1 MSYSQSFADQL
12 ADLMAGAGKITT
24 KKMFGALGYY
34 RGPTLFACLMDGDVF
49 YFKAKGALA
58 DEMKAMGCKLFTYS
72 GKSGRAVAMPYWTA
86 PQACV
91 DDADEMVK
99 WVKKAL
105 AALTEGPN
113 SPAKKPAPQKLP
125 GKKAAT
131 KKMVRKAK

>member
-12 ADLMAGAGKITT
+12 ADLMDGVGKVTT
-24 KKMFGALGYY
+24 RKMFGALGYY

-49 YFKAKGALA
+49 YFKAKGVLA
-58 DEMKAMGCKLFTYS
+58 DEMKAMGCKPFIYS
-72 GKSGRAVAMPYWTA
+72 GKSGRSVAMPYWTA

-91 DDADEMVK
+91 DDPDEMVK

-105 AALTEGPN
+105 AALAEDRGPVTKR
-113 SPAKKPAPQKLP
+113 PL

-131 KKMVRKAK
+131 KKVVRRSK

>member
-12 ADLMAGAGKITT
+12 ADLMGGAGKVTT

-34 RGPTLFACLMDGDVF
+34 RGPTLFACLMDDDLF
-49 YFKAKGALA
+49 YIKAKGALA
-58 DEMKAMGCKLFTYS
+58 DEMKAMGCKPFIYS
-72 GKSGRAVAMPYWTA
+72 GKSGRSVAMPYWTA

-105 AALTEGPN
+105 AALAENP
-113 SPAKKPAPQKLP
+113 SPPIKKPMPKKPLGKKTAAKKV
-125 GKKAAT
+125 
-131 KKMVRKAK
+131 VRKPK

>member
-12 ADLMAGAGKITT
+12 ADLMGGAGKVTT

-34 RGPTLFACLMDGDVF
+34 RGSTLFACLMDGDMF

-58 DEMKAMGCKLFTYS
+58 DEMKAMGCKPFIYS
-72 GKSGRAVAMPYWTA
+72 GKSGRSVAMPYWTA

-105 AALTEGPN
+105 AALRRAKSRN
-113 SPAKKPAPQKLP
+113 KSPRTKKPL
-125 GKKAAT
+125 GKKAAG
-131 KKMVRKAK
+131 KKIARKPK

>member
-49 YFKAKGALA
+49 YFKAKGVLA

-105 AALTEGPN
+105 AALAEGP
-113 SPAKKPAPQKLP
+113 SPGTKRPP
-125 GKKAAT
+125 GKKAAA
-131 KKMVRKAK
+131 KKVVRKPK

>member
-1 MSYSQSFADQL
+1 VSYSQSFADQL
-12 ADLMAGAGKITT
+12 AELMGGAGKVTT

-49 YFKAKGALA
+49 YFKAKSALA
-58 DEMKAMGCKLFTYS
+58 DEMKAMGCKPFIYN
-72 GKSGRAVAMPYWTA
+72 GKSGRSVAMPYWTA
-86 PQACV
+86 PHACI

-105 AALTEGPN
+105 AALAEDP
-113 SPAKKPAPQKLP
+113 SPVTKKPL

-131 KKMVRKAK
+131 KKVVRKSK